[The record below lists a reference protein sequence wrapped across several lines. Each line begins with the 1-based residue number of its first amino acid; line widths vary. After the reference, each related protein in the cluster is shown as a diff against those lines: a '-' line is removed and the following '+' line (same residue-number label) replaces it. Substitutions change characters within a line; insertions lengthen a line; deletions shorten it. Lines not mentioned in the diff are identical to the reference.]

1 MDAWRS
7 LGLYHPATVTVVTTA
22 SQYDV
27 VVIGSGAAG
36 GWVAK
41 EAAEGGCKTLLLEAG
56 RKLDS
61 KADFPKPKDES
72 ASHVSLASRIKA
84 TLFGQHIQARCMS
97 YKPTSAHLFINDRK
111 NPYTTGKDARFNWYR
126 ARQVGGRLH
135 LWGRNALRISDQDFK
150 AAEFDG
156 FGDCWPVT
164 YNDLA
169 PWYERVER
177 FLGVKGERVGI
188 ENLPD
193 GEYSRPH
200 ALTRAERKLMDD
212 MARIWPDRPA
222 TTCRVIHH
230 MEDHVPPPLK
240 AAEATGNFELRSGA
254 VVSNIVTVPATGL
267 ATGVT
272 YIDNQTKERIT
283 VATRSVAVAAS
294 TIESVR
300 ILLNSKSER
309 HPSGIGNSSGN
320 LGRYITDHLMVIRA
334 GTLPDIEG
342 MGSNHDPYDFGEQS
356 GIYVPS
362 FRNRGENEGL
372 GFLRGYA
379 LLGCVGRM
387 EPGWFF
393 MAIGEVLPRAENR
406 VELDPVK
413 RDAWGI
419 PAAKVTLRYSENERE
434 MVRDMQKTLS
444 ELSSTFGLP
453 EDMLGKESLVAKAAY
468 KFAGRLVYTP
478 DGALVPGSS
487 IHEAGGACMGSDPKR
502 HVLNAD
508 NQVFDAPNVY
518 VTDSASFTTNPFHN
532 PGLTI
537 MALSARAGS
546 KIATELL

>member
-1 MDAWRS
+1 MAND
-7 LGLYHPATVTVVTTA
+7 PI
-22 SQYDV
+22 YDV

-56 RKLDS
+56 RQLDS
-61 KADFPKPKDES
+61 HADFPEPKDES
-72 ASHVSLASRIKA
+72 DSNVSLLSRVKA
-84 TLFGQHIQARCMS
+84 TLSGQHIQARCMS

-111 NPYTTGKDARFNWYR
+111 NPYSTGKDARFNWYR

-156 FGDCWPVT
+156 FGDPWPIS
-164 YNDLA
+164 YDELA
-169 PWYERVER
+169 PWYGRVER
-177 FLGVKGERVGI
+177 FLGVRGERVGI

-193 GEYSRPH
+193 GDFSEPYR
-200 ALTRAERKLMDD
+200 LTRAERRLMSDI
-212 MARIWPDRPA
+212 ARKWPDRPA

-240 AAEATGNFELRSGA
+240 AAKASGNFELRSGA
-254 VVSNIVTVPATGL
+254 VVAQIETDSASGR

-272 YIDNQTKERIT
+272 YIDNRTMERIT
-283 VATRSVAVAAS
+283 VKARAVAVAAS

-300 ILLNSKSER
+300 ILLNSKSKR
-309 HPSGIGNSSGN
+309 HPQGIGNSSGN
-320 LGRYITDHLMVIRA
+320 LGRYLTDHIMVISA
-334 GTLPDIEG
+334 GPLSDIEG
-342 MGSNHDPYDFGEQS
+342 MGPNHDPYDFGEQS
-356 GIYVPS
+356 GIYMPS
-362 FRNRGENEGL
+362 FRNRGADEGL
-372 GFLRGYA
+372 GFLRGYS

-406 VELDPVK
+406 VEIDTDK

-419 PAAKVTLRYSENERE
+419 PAAKVTLRYSDNESA
-434 MVRDMQKTLS
+434 MIRDMKNTLA

-453 EDMLGKESLVAKAAY
+453 ENMLGKEGLVSKLAY
-468 KFAGRLVYTP
+468 KLAGRLVYTP

-487 IHEAGGACMGSDPKR
+487 IHEAGGACMGVNPTQ

-537 MALSARAGS
+537 MALSARAGARIASDFAS
-546 KIATELL
+546 K

>member
-1 MDAWRS
+1 MAREC
-7 LGLYHPATVTVVTTA
+7 
-22 SQYDV
+22 QYDL

-41 EAAEGGCKTLLLEAG
+41 EASEGGCKTLLLEAG
-56 RKLDS
+56 RQLDA
-61 KADFPKPKDES
+61 KADFPPPKSES
-72 ASHVSLASRIKA
+72 DSNVSLMSRVKA
-84 TLFGQHIQARCMS
+84 TLSGQHIQARCMS

-111 NPYTTGKDARFNWYR
+111 NPYTTGPDARFNWYR

-150 AAEFDG
+150 AAETDG
-156 FGDCWPVT
+156 FGDSWPIS
-164 YNDLA
+164 YSDLA
-169 PWYERVER
+169 PWYGRVER
-177 FLGVKGERVGI
+177 FLGVRGERVGI

-193 GEYSRPH
+193 GEFSEPY
-200 ALTRAERKLMDD
+200 ALTRAERSLLSD
-212 MARIWPDRPA
+212 MARVWPDRPA

-240 AAEATGNFELRSGA
+240 AAKATGNFELRSGA
-254 VVSNIVTVPATGL
+254 VVARIETDPETGH

-272 YIDNQTKERIT
+272 YIDDQTKKRVT
-283 VATRSVAVAAS
+283 VTSRAVAVAAS

-309 HPSGIGNSSGN
+309 HPQGMGNSSGN
-320 LGRYITDHLMVIRA
+320 LGRYLTDHLMVIRA
-334 GTLPDIEG
+334 GPLQDIEG
-342 MGSNHDPYDFGEQS
+342 MGSKHDPYDFGEQS

-362 FRNRGENEGL
+362 FRNRGGDDGL

-406 VELDPVK
+406 VELDPAK
-413 RDAWGI
+413 CDAWGI
-419 PAAKVTLRYSENERE
+419 PTAKVTLRYSENEQS
-434 MVRDMQKTLS
+434 MVRDMKNTLA

-453 EDMLGKESLVAKAAY
+453 ADMLGKESLISRLAY
-468 KFAGRLVYTP
+468 KVAGRLVYTP
-478 DGALVPGSS
+478 DGALIPGSS
-487 IHEAGGACMGSDPKR
+487 IHEAGGACMGTDPKR

-537 MALSARAGS
+537 MALSARAGAR
-546 KIATELL
+546 IAAEFG

>member
-1 MDAWRS
+1 MTQD
-7 LGLYHPATVTVVTTA
+7 TE
-22 SQYDV
+22 YDV

-41 EAAEGGCKTLLLEAG
+41 EASEGGCRTLLLEAG
-56 RKLDS
+56 RQLDA
-61 KADFPKPKDES
+61 KTDFPIPNDERDS
-72 ASHVSLASRIKA
+72 NVSLISRAKA

-97 YKPTSAHLFINDRK
+97 YKPISAHLFVNDRK

-150 AAEFDG
+150 AADFDG
-156 FGDCWPVT
+156 FGDCWPID
-164 YNDLA
+164 YRDLA

-177 FLGVKGERVGI
+177 FLGVKGECVGI

-193 GEYSRPH
+193 GEFSGPH
-200 ALTRAERKLMDD
+200 ALTKSERKLLDD
-212 MARIWPDRPA
+212 MARLWPDRPA

-230 MEDHVPPPLK
+230 MQDHIPPPLK
-240 AAEATGNFELRSGA
+240 AAKATGNFELRSNA
-254 VVSNIVTVPATGL
+254 VVSRIETDPVSGL

-272 YIDNQTKERIT
+272 YIESKTRKKIT
-283 VATRSVAVAAS
+283 VRARNVAVAAS

-300 ILLNSKSER
+300 ILLNSKSAR
-309 HPSGIGNSSGN
+309 HPQGIGNSSGN

-334 GTLPDIEG
+334 GTLADIEG
-342 MGSNHDPYDFGEQS
+342 MGSEHDPYDFGEQS

-372 GFLRGYA
+372 GFLRGYS
-379 LLGCVGRM
+379 LLGSVGRM

-406 VELDPVK
+406 IEIDTKKV
-413 RDAWGI
+413 DAWGI
-419 PAAKVTLRYSENERE
+419 PAAKVTLRYSENERA
-434 MVRDMQKTLS
+434 MVRDMKESLS
-444 ELSSTFGLP
+444 ELSSTFGLS
-453 EDMLGKESLVAKAAY
+453 EDMLGKESLLAKIAY
-468 KFAGRLVYTP
+468 RFAGRLVYTP

-487 IHEAGGACMGSDPKR
+487 IHEAGGACMGIDPKR
-502 HVLNAD
+502 HVLNEN

-537 MALSARAGS
+537 MALSARAG
-546 KIATELL
+546 ARLAAELRSCK